1 MRHGIKSLNYLMDH
15 ILYQIAEIILGIS
28 SKNMRHETMKLT
40 KSTKIKIN
48 KDENGE
54 NVLYLETTEVILV
67 HCNIVKN
74 KY

>member
-1 MRHGIKSLNYLMDH
+1 
-15 ILYQIAEIILGIS
+15 
-28 SKNMRHETMKLT
+28 MRHETMKLT

-67 HCNIVKN
+67 HCNIVNN